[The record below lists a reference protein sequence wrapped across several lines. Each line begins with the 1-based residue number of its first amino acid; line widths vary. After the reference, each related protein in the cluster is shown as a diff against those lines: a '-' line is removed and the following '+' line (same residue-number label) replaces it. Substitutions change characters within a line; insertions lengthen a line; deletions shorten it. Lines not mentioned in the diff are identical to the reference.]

1 LTGSSRREAET
12 EVDELIQ
19 LIRAQAGPEVTIHE
33 GTPII
38 SSGIVDSF
46 KLVWLIDALET
57 KFGVSIDPGQVG
69 VDNFDT
75 PAQIL
80 AFIQARQ

>member
-1 LTGSSRREAET
+1 MQKHADLEIH
-12 EVDELIQ
+12 DLIPLIQ
-19 LIRAQAGPEVTIHE
+19 AQAGQDIEIRE
-33 GTPII
+33 NTPII

-75 PAQIL
+75 PAQML
-80 AFIQARQ
+80 AFIQARK